1 MGFTLY
7 STDLFLPPYSGG
19 GDERWEKEAPVAPV
33 RKWEAEEEGMS
44 LRDEKLK
51 DADLSLGDVQKS
63 QKPWVKHNFGNRPSW
78 MPLIGVMEE
87 LGELAHAFLKKAQGI
102 RGTAKEH
109 DLAIKDAVADIVIFL
124 CDFCSSQGIDLERE
138 VIETWAK
145 VKTRDWKKNPKK
157 GKP

>member
-1 MGFTLY
+1 
-7 STDLFLPPYSGG
+7 
-19 GDERWEKEAPVAPV
+19 
-33 RKWEAEEEGMS
+33 MS

-145 VKTRDWKKNPKK
+145 VKTRDWKKDKK
-157 GKP
+157 MGVTATKHKNGAKRKNKYKGQWPFTDEQRKAGVEP